1 MINGLLFDHLES
13 LFCYSFEN
21 SWVIQTS
28 LVDWNLS
35 YWVVPQKIVCKPG
48 GWMAP
53 GKGFTIVPAGCS
65 RLGTWWRKNISLC
78 SKQKTPGYFL
88 RKMWDFRSF
97 LSTIKWKVMFCPM
110 QEKKKKYPFCVTFS
124 PRSSWEL
131 ETKMNAGSPVGN
143 REGADTC
150 LEALVGSLGNIP
162 TARETSPLVASGNMN
177 G

>member
-110 QEKKKKYPFCVTFS
+110 QEKKKKSILFVLLFPPEV
-124 PRSSWEL
+124 
-131 ETKMNAGSPVGN
+131 
-143 REGADTC
+143 
-150 LEALVGSLGNIP
+150 VGSWKPKWMQGAQWG
-162 TARETSPLVASGNMN
+162 TVKAQTLVLRLWWVLWATFLLPEKQAL
-177 G
+177 